1 MPQKIPWPIQPRI
14 KCLPRTLKFSIP
26 STPTPFIRSRMV
38 RVSSPNLLNRPN
50 ILFLSRHL
58 AGRLRFHRRTPN
70 STMMPPRHHHCH
82 RISNSPSSPV
92 IAPRPMSSSPSR
104 SPCQPIFVPFRQD
117 TSSPD
122 LILKKKVPLTRSAS
136 TQTPTTIQKAWYPTH
151 TSWLF
156 HIPMWVDWWIIMEMG
171 VLPCVCLAL
180 IPFALHAFSFW
191 KRTWQSNYVYFWKE
205 FLPRV
210 VSLPLRSLSER
221 NRSCIQI
228 SNITLF
234 HLWQCT
240 VQ

>member
-1 MPQKIPWPIQPRI
+1 MSSSHSQILNSFDPHAIHPFTNGSGLVPQPPQPSQYPIP
-14 KCLPRTLKFSIP
+14 IP
-26 STPTPFIRSRMV
+26 SPRRPSAFSPTYSQFHDDAPPSPPL
-38 RVSSPNLLNRPN
+38 SPN
-50 ILFLSRHL
+50 FSV
-58 AGRLRFHRRTPN
+58 F
-70 STMMPPRHHHCH
+70 
-82 RISNSPSSPV
+82 SNSPSSPV

-180 IPFALHAFSFW
+180 IPFALHAFSF
-191 KRTWQSNYVYFWKE
+191 
-205 FLPRV
+205 
-210 VSLPLRSLSER
+210 
-221 NRSCIQI
+221 
-228 SNITLF
+228 
-234 HLWQCT
+234 
-240 VQ
+240 